1 MDAFLKPRPPHCQDF
16 VPKFYKSVIDDVVS
30 NVRELFLD
38 DGVDEQVIQELKKL
52 WEEKIAE
59 TKATDHPTV
68 AQPSTTTTNSKSNN
82 SKKSAAAAAAAAA
95 AAIAAASSNS
105 TSAATSN
112 SLNAAAASGATSS
125 SSAAGGQT
133 SVIKSNPNHVKN
145 GPSNNSPVGRVKDD
159 SQQNDQPMGTAA
171 TSSDRPA
178 IVTYNSPS
186 SSLSPVIVSS
196 ASGVSG
202 SSLPSATNSTSLTM
216 GTARLLTSAPH
227 GHKKRILS
235 SAFAD
240 RNVAQFKPVFQNG
253 SFVMGMPGNPQATSY
268 VLTQEMLSQM
278 GFQGVSNNAFN
289 LTAGQPLLP
298 QGLPSTIQY
307 AARAAA
313 PISQQATIG
322 FVPGQV
328 VGQTPGQAPNAVAN
342 ARVAQL
348 DGHNDDSSSDD
359 DDEDEYRDNDDDDN
373 DDEMNDEE
381 NDGGIEDEE
390 PLNSGDDVSDEDPNE
405 LFDTDNVVVCQYD
418 KITRSRNKWKFH
430 FKDGIMNLHGK
441 DYVFQKAV
449 GDAEW

>member
-1 MDAFLKPRPPHCQDF
+1 
-16 VPKFYKSVIDDVVS
+16 PKFYKSVIDDVVS

-178 IVTYNSPS
+178 IQEINKYPALVN
-186 SSLSPVIVSS
+186 
-196 ASGVSG
+196 
-202 SSLPSATNSTSLTM
+202 SATGQKM
-216 GTARLLTSAPH
+216 VLLPQHS
-227 GHKKRILS
+227 
-235 SAFAD
+235 
-240 RNVAQFKPVFQNG
+240 G